1 MSSVNSN
8 LSTQILYKKPKA
20 KIYKND
26 KGKKVSVYK
35 ILLTDEKIPVII
47 ALGESRKEHLKYNI
61 LYCPVYLVL
70 GDGINNKIT
79 FENIG
84 VYEFF
89 ATKEENLKD
98 NFNDYN
104 IRLIEGPLIFNDIT
118 NKKLKK
124 MLNDKPLLQDMEESE
139 IQQQEDKGAEESKID
154 KTGESIAVMA
164 KPLLVSL
171 EFCS

>member
-61 LYCPVYLVL
+61 LYC
-70 GDGINNKIT
+70 I
-79 FENIG
+79 
-84 VYEFF
+84 
-89 ATKEENLKD
+89 
-98 NFNDYN
+98 
-104 IRLIEGPLIFNDIT
+104 LI
-118 NKKLKK
+118 
-124 MLNDKPLLQDMEESE
+124 Q
-139 IQQQEDKGAEESKID
+139 
-154 KTGESIAVMA
+154 
-164 KPLLVSL
+164 
-171 EFCS
+171 